1 MIVAA
6 CNAEV
11 SPLIQSRGC
20 KSSRIRGGSP
30 PRKLGTKAK
39 VGATPLGVTWK
50 RTFLTVKSAKDF
62 EIEAFPLPTKDMC
75 IHNVGNMR
83 EEQAMPRL
91 ISAESAVLSQAVMWH
106 RRMFI
111 RVGILG
117 LALGL
122 SAAWACAQDSGP
134 RFEVRNYVIDAQI
147 LTSEHLLSAKARID
161 LVPSSDLTALSFDLN
176 SNLRVEKVT
185 DPAGQDVSYKQDGQ
199 ILSLSLLNPLP
210 AGKLSSITV
219 KYGGVL
225 NSADGSPVEG
235 IKVAY
240 IGPEGTYLLYPG
252 WWFPVSGY
260 DVNRFSATM
269 NITVPSDETV
279 IASGRAGVPERQPGQ
294 VTYTYEFDKSSFPGT
309 VIAGHYAVQPATAIG
324 ADIAL
329 YLKPGHENF
338 AASYG
343 DTAAKILA
351 FYSDIFGPLPEAHL
365 SIVEIGDDTVGG
377 YTTPGI
383 VALASRAFTNPVNYR
398 LLAHELSHLWWRCL
412 VSPATL
418 NDAFLDEGL
427 AEYSKALYV
436 QESAGEAA
444 FEELM
449 SETAVG
455 ALTHEEV
462 APIDQAAQLHEF
474 TPEYQSIVFDKGAM
488 VFHMLRWV
496 IGDDAFH
503 QTLKAL
509 VQQYEWKTV
518 STDEFQRLAEKTSK
532 QELTFFFAQWV
543 NSTGVPQFKRSWAVY
558 RLQKGYQVVGK
569 MQQDLDIFRMPV
581 EVRVMCQGS
590 RPVTERIEMVGT
602 TSDFTIDTR
611 TKPLRVLVDPAS
623 RILKYDDQTKY
634 QVEMARADQLVQEQ
648 AYLDAI
654 KQYQEVLEIN
664 SNSSLAHYRLGEI
677 HFKLR
682 NYNAAMEEFRRCLD
696 GDMDPKWT
704 EVWSHLKLGEIF
716 DVTGQRDRA
725 LNEYQRALQT
735 NDNTQGALDE
745 ANRYIQKP
753 YKPPAQSN

>member
-1 MIVAA
+1 M
-6 CNAEV
+6 
-11 SPLIQSRGC
+11 
-20 KSSRIRGGSP
+20 
-30 PRKLGTKAK
+30 
-39 VGATPLGVTWK
+39 
-50 RTFLTVKSAKDF
+50 KSADHF
-62 EIEAFPLPTKDMC
+62 ELEAFPLPTKDTS
-75 IHNVGNMR
+75 IHNVGDTR
-83 EEQAMPRL
+83 EEQEMLRFV
-91 ISAESAVLSQAVMWH
+91 SAESAFLSRVPMWH
-106 RRMFI
+106 LRMTV
-111 RVGILG
+111 RAGILG
-117 LALGL
+117 LAVGL
-122 SAAWACAQDSGP
+122 SVAWACAQNSAP
-134 RFEVRNYVIDAQI
+134 RFEVKNYVIDAQI

-161 LVPSSDLTALSFDLN
+161 LIPSSDLTALSFELN

-185 DPAGQDVSYKQDGQ
+185 DPTGQDVSYKQDGQ
-199 ILSLSLLNPLP
+199 FLNLSLLNPLP
-210 AGKLSSITV
+210 SGKLSSITV

-252 WWFPVSGY
+252 LWFPVSGY
-260 DVNRFSATM
+260 KVNRFSATM

-279 IASGRAGVPERQPGQ
+279 IASGRAGVPERQTGQ
-294 VTYTYEFDKSSFPGT
+294 VTYTYEFDQASFPGT
-309 VIAGHYAVQPATAIG
+309 VIAGHYSVQPATAIG

-329 YLKPGHENF
+329 YLKPGHEGL

-351 FYSDIFGPLPEAHL
+351 FYSDIFGPLPDAHL

-377 YTTPGI
+377 YTTPGV
-383 VALASRAFTNPVNYR
+383 VALASRGFTNPVNYR
-398 LLAHELSHLWWRCL
+398 LLAHEISHLWWGCL

-418 NDAFLDEGL
+418 NDAFLDDGL
-427 AEYSKALYV
+427 AQYSRALYV
-436 QESAGEAA
+436 QEAAGEAA
-444 FEELM
+444 FEDLM
-449 SETAVG
+449 NETAIG
-455 ALTHEEV
+455 ALTHEGV

-509 VQQYEWKTV
+509 AQQYAWKTV

-602 TSDFTIDTR
+602 TADFTIDTR

-623 RILKYDDQTKY
+623 RILKFDDQTKY

-654 KQYQEVLEIN
+654 KQYQDVLEIN

-682 NYNAAMEEFRRCLD
+682 NYNAAMEEFRHVLD
-696 GDMDPKWT
+696 GDLNPKWT
-704 EVWSHLKLGEIF
+704 EVWAHLKLGEIF

-753 YKPPAQSN
+753 YKPQTQSS